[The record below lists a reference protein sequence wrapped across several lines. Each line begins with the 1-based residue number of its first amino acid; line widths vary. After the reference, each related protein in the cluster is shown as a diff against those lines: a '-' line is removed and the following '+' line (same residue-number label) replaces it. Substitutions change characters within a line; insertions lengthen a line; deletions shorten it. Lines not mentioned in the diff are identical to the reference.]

1 MSFAISTEFD
11 RATNWNKRL
20 ALELPFIRAWLRSW
34 NARKVTDLAC
44 GSGRHLAALADDGME
59 LTGVDCS
66 RDLLDLARDAAPA
79 GCTFLEGNMVE
90 TAGPA
95 EQEAMLCLGNSISL
109 LKDRAEVRQSLEA
122 MHDALVY
129 RGGLMIHLLNY
140 DRFRNPDNCFFPLK
154 TDLDADGR
162 PSRHFLKSVMVC
174 GDKARVHIASMAPD
188 EAGIWRR
195 ESRWDDLLALSAC
208 ELNHMLAD
216 CGFAERQIFGGF
228 NGDHYT
234 AATSHDLVICARRA

>member
-11 RATNWNKRL
+11 RATNWEKRL

-34 NARKVTDLAC
+34 NAKKITDLAC
-44 GSGRHLAALADDGME
+44 GSGRHLAALTDEGMQ
-59 LTGVDCS
+59 LTGVDS
-66 RDLLDLARDAAPA
+66 SGELLAIARESAAA
-79 GCTFLEGNMVE
+79 GCTYMDGNMVE

-95 EQEAMLCLGNSISL
+95 ERDALLCLGNSLSL
-109 LKDRAEVRQSLEA
+109 LKSRAEVRQSLER
-122 MHDALVY
+122 MREALVF

-140 DRFRNPDNCFFPLK
+140 ERFRNPDNCFFPLK
-154 TDLDADGR
+154 TDLDSEGR
-162 PSRHFLKSVMVC
+162 PARHFLKSVMVC
-174 GDKARVHIASMAPD
+174 EDKARVHIASMTPD
-188 EAGIWRR
+188 EDGIWRR
-195 ESRWDDLLALSAC
+195 ESRWDELLALGAC
-208 ELNHMLAD
+208 ELNQMLAD